1 MIRRLYIDS
10 RPSGLVV
17 PPDVESLQAEN
28 VVVGW
33 KEARESR
40 WAVLDAMPFLLK
52 ASRVCVVECDET
64 GQERTVPHVEDV
76 SRYLERHGV
85 KVVSR
90 APVHA
95 VKSVADELVRVAKD
109 EGADLI
115 VAGAYGHSRL
125 GEQIFGGVTRDLLSM
140 SPICCLLSH

>member
-1 MIRRLYIDS
+1 MTAGRECCGRLEGGA
-10 RPSGLVV
+10 RVTTGGSGC
-17 PPDVESLQAEN
+17 
-28 VVVGW
+28 
-33 KEARESR
+33 
-40 WAVLDAMPFLLK
+40 DALLLK

-64 GQERTVPHVEDV
+64 GQERTVSHLEDV

-95 VKSVADELVRVAKD
+95 AKSVADELVRVAKD

-115 VAGAYGHSRL
+115 IAGAYGHSRL